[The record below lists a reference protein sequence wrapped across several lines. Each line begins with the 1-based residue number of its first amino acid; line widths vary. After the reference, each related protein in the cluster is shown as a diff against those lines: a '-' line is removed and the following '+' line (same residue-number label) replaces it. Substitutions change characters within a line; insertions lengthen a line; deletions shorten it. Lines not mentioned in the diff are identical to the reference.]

1 MPTKIPLP
9 MKVLTALFALAAVL
23 FLAVPMA
30 NAAATAKNTAPK
42 PDIVGSNG
50 YANPMQFSND
60 PQIAQA
66 VFDSTGV
73 AVTSTTLAI
82 LADATH
88 FPINVLRGAMIGVNA
103 SGYETITRNGL
114 YEVDLACNATSG
126 TTAST
131 IVLTAQISYDGGST
145 WAPISGASARF
156 ISLTGALNENLQA
169 TGYVEVTQTSTNL
182 GANNVVVGLFASSST
197 GSITCANGGGLITRS
212 VDKSQP
218 VTYP

>member
-1 MPTKIPLP
+1 
-9 MKVLTALFALAAVL
+9 MKSALHVLIATVAVL
-23 FLAVPMA
+23 AVAFVALPDDA
-30 NAAATAKNTAPK
+30 LAAATAKNTSPK
-42 PDIVGSNG
+42 TDIVGSNG
-50 YANPMQFSND
+50 LANPSQFSND

-73 AVTSTTLAI
+73 GVTSTTLAI

-88 FPINVLRGAMIGVNA
+88 FPINVLRGAMVGVNA

-114 YEVDLACNATSG
+114 YEVDEDCNAVSG

-131 IVLTAQISYDGGST
+131 IALTSQISYDGGST
-145 WAPISGASARF
+145 WAPVSGATARF
-156 ISLTGALNENLQA
+156 ISLTGALNENLHA

-197 GSITCANGGGLITRS
+197 GSITCANGGGLTVKS

-218 VTYP
+218 VSYP